1 MGDESGDSGS
11 ILCVAGCCRMRERVS
26 VVEHA
31 AVDAFG
37 LCCTSGRADK
47 IPAGREEE
55 DDGVFAWCVRRES
68 HLSS

>member
-1 MGDESGDSGS
+1 MTSRS
-11 ILCVAGCCRMRERVS
+11 VVRMRSASVRVE
-26 VVEHA
+26 VVEWVWEEEHA